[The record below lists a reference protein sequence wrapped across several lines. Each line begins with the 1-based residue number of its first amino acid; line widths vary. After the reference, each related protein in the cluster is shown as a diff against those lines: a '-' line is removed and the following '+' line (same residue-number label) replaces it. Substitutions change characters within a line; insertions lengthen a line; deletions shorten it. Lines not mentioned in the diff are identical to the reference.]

1 MSAPATTQSLKLGFP
16 IRHAG
21 KEITEVTLRRPK
33 VADVITAQ
41 RGAST
46 PAEIELA
53 MVAQIIGLPQDA
65 VAQMDLGDY
74 MAVQNALKT
83 MATG

>member
-1 MSAPATTQSLKLGFP
+1 MSAPATTQSLKLNFP

-21 KEITEVTLRRPK
+21 KEIAEITLRRPK
-33 VADVITAQ
+33 VADVIAAQ

-46 PAEIELA
+46 PAEIEIA
-53 MVAQIIGLPQDA
+53 M
-65 VAQMDLGDY
+65 VAQMDLGHD

-83 MATG
+83 MANG

>member
-1 MSAPATTQSLKLGFP
+1 MSAPATTQSLKLNFP

-21 KEITEVTLRRPK
+21 KEIAEVTLRRPK
-33 VADVITAQ
+33 VTDIITAQ

-53 MVAQIIGLPQDA
+53 MVAQVIGLPQDA
-65 VAQMDLGDY
+65 VAQMDLADY
-74 MAVQNALKT
+74 LAIQNALKT
-83 MATG
+83 MANG

>member
-1 MSAPATTQSLKLGFP
+1 M
-16 IRHAG
+16 
-21 KEITEVTLRRPK
+21 
-33 VADVITAQ
+33 ADVIAAQ

-74 MAVQNALKT
+74 MAIQTTLKT